1 MREEFVCFQPQ
12 YHFSSVKWLPLRHF
26 ISQTALLCSPSQI
39 YAIAAHQ
46 NETLFYKLEISRQF
60 LCVFATQ
67 PTTLAKS
74 RRFAVARRS
83 TFYPI
88 RASSTEQ

>member
-1 MREEFVCFQPQ
+1 MAAFAPFIAFVASVCGTS
-12 YHFSSVKWLPLRHF
+12 HFSTLNQHK
-26 ISQTALLCSPSQI
+26 
-39 YAIAAHQ
+39 

-88 RASSTEQ
+88 RASSTE